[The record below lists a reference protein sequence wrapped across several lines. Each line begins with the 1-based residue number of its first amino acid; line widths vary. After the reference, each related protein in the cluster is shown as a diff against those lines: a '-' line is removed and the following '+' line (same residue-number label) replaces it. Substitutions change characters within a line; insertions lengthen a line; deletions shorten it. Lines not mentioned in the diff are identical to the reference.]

1 VCRSVRGQPR
11 SGRRRAAHAERR
23 HVAERRRQPPIAVR
37 KRRARRLSAVLLVL
51 LAGYLYIGPARSYL
65 DARARTAQDRQ
76 QLSQLMQQQ
85 ADLRSRLQALRSPGA
100 IEALARADGYVYP
113 GETPLSAHV
122 AQNP

>member
-1 VCRSVRGQPR
+1 VPQRSRA
-11 SGRRRAAHAERR
+11 SAHGRRRASRAERR

>member
-1 VCRSVRGQPR
+1 MPD
-11 SGRRRAAHAERR
+11 AAERGFVAARTSSSPDR
-23 HVAERRRQPPIAVR
+23 HAR

-76 QLSQLMQQQ
+76 QVTRLEHQQV
-85 ADLRSRLQALRSPGA
+85 ALRARLQALRSPGA
-100 IEALARADGYVYP
+100 VEALARADGYVYP

-122 AQNP
+122 AQDP